1 MNSQS
6 YDLASESAFMDK
18 LLSDTGK
25 GEARWVGGIS
35 QGHKSSHTLKMMC
48 LVFGK
53 GFRLLTLS
61 TPSLWQ
67 SHHSEEVGT
76 GYAVNWLGGGRGGGN
91 LYGACHIKQ
100 DSL

>member
-1 MNSQS
+1 MKTES
-6 YDLASESAFMDK
+6 YDLASESAFMASVSK

-53 GFRLLTLS
+53 GFRLLTLHTEPLAI
-61 TPSLWQ
+61 TP
-67 SHHSEEVGT
+67 
-76 GYAVNWLGGGRGGGN
+76 
-91 LYGACHIKQ
+91 
-100 DSL
+100 